1 MAFLNFFAAYSATSN
16 KRKFLQMADAFSC
29 NGLGFKAMWSDHGM
43 GHIIMEAARNC
54 EIVADDT
61 PALDA
66 DWGKL
71 HNPWANAQP
80 HQVKRWGEGRE
91 AD

>member
-1 MAFLNFFAAYSATSN
+1 MTRQDDVEKMAHA
-16 KRKFLQMADAFSC
+16 
-29 NGLGFKAMWSDHGM
+29 
-43 GHIIMEAARNC
+43 MEAVCRC

-66 DWGKL
+66 DWGKC
-71 HNPWANAQP
+71 HNPWETAWP
-80 HQVKRWGEGRE
+80 RQVERWGKGHE

>member
-1 MAFLNFFAAYSATSN
+1 MTRQDDVEEMAHA
-16 KRKFLQMADAFSC
+16 
-29 NGLGFKAMWSDHGM
+29 
-43 GHIIMEAARNC
+43 MEASRCC

-66 DWGKL
+66 DWGKF
-71 HNPWANAQP
+71 HNPWENARP
-80 HQVKRWGEGRE
+80 RQVNRWGEGRE

>member
-1 MAFLNFFAAYSATSN
+1 VAFLNFFATYSTTSD

-29 NGLGFKAMWSDHGM
+29 VRGFKAMWRDHGM
-43 GHIIMEAARNC
+43 GHITMEAGRRC

-66 DWGKL
+66 DWGKF
-71 HNPWANAQP
+71 HNPWENARP
-80 HQVKRWGEGRE
+80 RQVQRWGEGRE